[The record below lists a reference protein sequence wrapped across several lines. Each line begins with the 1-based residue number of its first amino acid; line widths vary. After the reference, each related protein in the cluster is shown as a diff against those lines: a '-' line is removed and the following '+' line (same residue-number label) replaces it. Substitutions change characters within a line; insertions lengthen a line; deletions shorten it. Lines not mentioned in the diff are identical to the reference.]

1 MRSMIMEFSVI
12 KQNGMIGMIELEQV
26 LQCPRVLL
34 LGVLEVMALDW
45 RHIDSLLFAPGEE
58 LERFEGRNLEHRCV
72 GLMVLLCS
80 VIW

>member
-1 MRSMIMEFSVI
+1 MEFSVI

-45 RHIDSLLFAPGEE
+45 RHIDSLLFTQEKSLRDLKDGTWNIVA
-58 LERFEGRNLEHRCV
+58 LA
-72 GLMVLLCS
+72 
-80 VIW
+80 